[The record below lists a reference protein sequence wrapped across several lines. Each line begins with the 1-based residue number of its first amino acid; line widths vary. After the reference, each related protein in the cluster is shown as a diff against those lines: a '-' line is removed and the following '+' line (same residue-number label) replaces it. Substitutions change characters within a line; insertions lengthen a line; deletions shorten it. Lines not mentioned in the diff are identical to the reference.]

1 MSSERQQAQ
10 KLRCTS
16 RFKELLALP
25 ILLVVAV
32 IYVLIHPLI
41 HWKNVEYGFKTGTI
55 RELHRE
61 RQTFEISRQI
71 ANHQMVSARLEDD
84 LIVGRNGYSV

>member
-1 MSSERQQAQ
+1 MIHA
-10 KLRCTS
+10 
-16 RFKELLALP
+16 
-25 ILLVVAV
+25 
-32 IYVLIHPLI
+32 LIHPLI
-41 HWKNVEYGFKTGTI
+41 HGKNVEHGLKTRTI

-61 RQTFEISRQI
+61 RQTFEISWQI